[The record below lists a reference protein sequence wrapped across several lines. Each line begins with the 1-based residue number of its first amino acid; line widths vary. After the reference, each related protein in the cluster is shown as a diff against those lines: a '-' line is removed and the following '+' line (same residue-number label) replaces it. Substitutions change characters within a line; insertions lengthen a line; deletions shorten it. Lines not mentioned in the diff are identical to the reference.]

1 MIEHYLN
8 GVRVYPAVEDD
19 IQITAENPMLTDTGS
34 YSLEVKYPLSIFEN
48 RDFFGALNRTDV
60 TKKYTTWNVEVKNL
74 EQVILQ
80 GTATLIKATESAVS
94 VQYLAGNS
102 QVNFW
107 NKAEETYI
115 DEYDFNTMENGQ
127 DRVEAWR
134 QSIAWLYNRN
144 DNFRFDYN
152 INGKYYL
159 VTGIRLFA
167 ARTNMYLPDL
177 PFIGKEGEFAFCNV
191 YDEDINLDKETHS
204 TSFGNM
210 IIL

>member
-8 GVRVYPAVEDD
+8 GTRVYPSEEDD
-19 IQITAENPMLTDTGS
+19 IQITAENPMLTQSGS

-48 RDFFGALNRTDV
+48 RDFFGALNRTDT
-60 TKKYTTWNVEVKNL
+60 TKGHTTWTVEVKNL

-80 GTATLIKATESAVS
+80 GTATLIRATEKEVS

-115 DEYDFNTMENGQ
+115 DEYDFNTMEDGR

-134 QSIAWLYNRN
+134 AYTSAIWDISEYYNKFVYGNNNNGGRN
-144 DNFRFDYN
+144 RVH
-152 INGKYYL
+152 K
-159 VTGIRLFA
+159 GIHLMWK
-167 ARTNMYLPDL
+167 RTSPYIVQL
-177 PFIGKEGEFAFCNV
+177 PFMGKEGEFAFCTV
-191 YDEDINLDKETHS
+191 YDED
-204 TSFGNM
+204 
-210 IIL
+210 